1 MPHPSRIARPTLLKI
16 VIRCRADNSISEQRY
31 LFVREGN
38 LHQLVNPRKGH
49 ETCCLHRWSQWD
61 GTVSCHTTGAARTAR
76 IWPSITMNHA
86 VRHRR
91 RVTQTPSG
99 SSEDRGTFSREGNVA
114 QLQEA
119 TEPSRR
125 KLAKTQPRAQIL
137 VIEDDPYAREALS
150 LLLDFYG
157 YDVTCASNG
166 ADGLALVTEA
176 TPDLVVTD
184 WRMPGLSGLAL
195 CRALRE
201 RRDAIP
207 IIVVTSAEEVFSH
220 DQPVNARLRKP
231 IDPRLLNHTI
241 TRELRALRRR

>member
-1 MPHPSRIARPTLLKI
+1 
-16 VIRCRADNSISEQRY
+16 
-31 LFVREGN
+31 
-38 LHQLVNPRKGH
+38 
-49 ETCCLHRWSQWD
+49 
-61 GTVSCHTTGAARTAR
+61 
-76 IWPSITMNHA
+76 MNHA

-91 RVTQTPSG
+91 RTTKTPSG
-99 SSEDRGTFSREGNVA
+99 STQDRNTLGRWQDTPET
-114 QLQEA
+114 LQEA
-119 TEPSRR
+119 PEAPPRR
-125 KLAKTQPRAQIL
+125 QPKERPRTRTRIL
-137 VIEDDPYAREALS
+137 IIEDDPYAREALS

-157 YDVTCASNG
+157 YDVMSASNG

-195 CRALRE
+195 CLALRE

-231 IDPRLLNHTI
+231 IDPPMLNHVI
-241 TRELRALRRR
+241 NRELRTARRR